1 MSSSLKECTTI
12 WNLEHGLLKKV
23 SVNDVLSKGQFSNF
37 LIFLTEFRN
46 PNSIQNP
53 IPNYGLM
60 VPFGDTFLDVSHP
73 NGEVYKFNPDG
84 PAGSK
89 WILMPE
95 KGLSTGIGY
104 QSVRKDSF
112 ITDNMTVC
120 V

>member
-1 MSSSLKECTTI
+1 M
-12 WNLEHGLLKKV
+12 
-23 SVNDVLSKGQFSNF
+23 NDVLSKGQFSNF

-53 IPNYGLM
+53 YGHPNFGLT
-60 VPFGDTFLDVSHP
+60 VPFGDTFLDVSDP
-73 NGEVYKFNPDG
+73 GGEVYKFNPDG

-104 QSVRKDSF
+104 QAVRKDSY